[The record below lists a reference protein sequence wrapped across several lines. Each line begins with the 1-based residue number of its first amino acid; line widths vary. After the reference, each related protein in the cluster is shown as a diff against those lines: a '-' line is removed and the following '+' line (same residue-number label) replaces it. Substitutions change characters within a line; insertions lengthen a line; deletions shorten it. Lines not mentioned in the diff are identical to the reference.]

1 MCFQNSKKESSN
13 LTASKWA
20 SLLGL
25 ANRAGKCISGEELV
39 VKAVQRQNA
48 KLVILSQDASANT
61 RKKVTDKC
69 AYYKVEVRWVD
80 DRYSLGSAIG
90 KDQRVV
96 VAVTDVGFT
105 KKLTALLD

>member
-1 MCFQNSKKESSN
+1 MNSPP
-13 LTASKWA
+13 WF

-48 KLVILSQDASANT
+48 KLVILSMDASPNT
-61 RKKVTDKC
+61 KKKITDKC
-69 AYYKVEVRWVD
+69 SFYKVNVKWVD

-96 VAVTDVGFT
+96 VAVTDQGFT

>member
-1 MCFQNSKKESSN
+1 MNISP
-13 LTASKWA
+13 WA

-39 VKAVQRQNA
+39 VKAVQKQQA
-48 KLVILSQDASANT
+48 KCVLLSMDASDNT
-61 RKKVTDKC
+61 KKKITDKC
-69 AYYKVEVRWVD
+69 SFYRVEVKWID
-80 DRYSLGSAIG
+80 NRYSLGNAIG

-96 VAVTDVGFT
+96 VAVTDQGFA